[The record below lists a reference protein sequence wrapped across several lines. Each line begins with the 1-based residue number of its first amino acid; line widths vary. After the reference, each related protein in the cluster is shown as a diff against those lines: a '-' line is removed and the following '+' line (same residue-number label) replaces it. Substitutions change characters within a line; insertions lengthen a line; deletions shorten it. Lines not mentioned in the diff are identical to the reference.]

1 MVTAGNHIERALDND
16 ALRVIIGLSIAIL
29 GSWAFAEIFRAWAYA
44 DHWAEPLV
52 IAFCF
57 FVLGWTPIIGFGLI
71 FGYQK
76 TDDPGASQIADE
88 VADILKAA
96 GWTGKT
102 EGERIIIT
110 SPDGRRAD
118 LGVRSRNA
126 E

>member
-1 MVTAGNHIERALDND
+1 MVTESRLERALDND

-29 GSWAFAEIFRAWAYA
+29 GSGAFIEIFRAWAYA

-57 FVLGWTPIIGFGLI
+57 LVLGWTPFIGFGLI

-88 VADILKAA
+88 VADILKGA

-102 EGERIIIT
+102 EGDRIIIT
-110 SPDGRRAD
+110 SRDGQKAD
-118 LGVRSRNA
+118 LRVRNRNA

>member
-57 FVLGWTPIIGFGLI
+57 LVLGWTPVIGFGLI

-76 TDDPGASQIADE
+76 TDDSGASQIADE